1 MKRYGKKILIIQL
14 LIIPLLFSSIPPS
27 MGAEFPDWVWHP
39 EIGRNKDPLEGLDKE
54 TETDKDPFGN
64 FDKFETDGA
73 EGEETPK
80 DPFDTFDEFEGE
92 SYNGQDTAKGAT
104 IYDPLEPINRVIF
117 TFNDKLYF
125 WVLKPTAKGYA
136 YIVPERGR
144 LGVKR
149 FFSNLGFPVRFVNSA
164 LQLKPKSAGIELSR
178 FAINTTVGLLGFMDP
193 AEKMGFEKQDEDFGQ
208 TLGHYGLGHGIYIT
222 LPIVGPSSLR
232 DMAGLT
238 GDYYLEPETYFY
250 RDNPETRTVLKTFRV
265 VNDTSLNIDR
275 YEKFVKD
282 AFDPYTF
289 VKDAYAQRRKKQVE
303 E

>member
-1 MKRYGKKILIIQL
+1 MKRLWKEILAVTL
-14 LIIPLLFSSIPPS
+14 LIIPLFLLPTPALAVEAGSV
-27 MGAEFPDWVWHP
+27 PDWIWLP
-39 EIGRNKDPLEGLDKE
+39 DSGGDKSA
-54 TETDKDPFGN
+54 
-64 FDKFETDGA
+64 FEEFNEFEENIA
-73 EGEETPK
+73 EGEDASKE
-80 DPFDTFDEFEGE
+80 
-92 SYNGQDTAKGAT
+92 AT

-117 TFNDKLYF
+117 IFNDKLYF

-136 YIVPERGR
+136 RVVPERGR

-164 LQLKPKSAGIELSR
+164 LQMKPKSAGIELSR
-178 FAINTTVGLLGFMDP
+178 FTINTTVGILGFMDP

-208 TLGHYGLGHGIYIT
+208 TLGYYGLGHGIYLT
-222 LPIVGPSSLR
+222 LPLVGPSSLR
-232 DMAGLT
+232 DAAGLT
-238 GDYYLEPETYFY
+238 GDYYLEPETYVY
-250 RDNPETRTVLKTFRV
+250 RDDQGARIGIKTFNV

-289 VKDAYAQRRKKQVE
+289 VKDAYYQRRKKQVE

>member
-1 MKRYGKKILIIQL
+1 MKRFEKKMLVITI
-14 LIIPLLFSSIPPS
+14 LIIPLLFISIPSSIA
-27 MGAEFPDWVWHP
+27 AESPDWIWLP
-39 EIGRNKDPLEGLDKE
+39 DSGGNDNKDA
-54 TETDKDPFGN
+54 
-64 FDKFETDGA
+64 DGA
-73 EGEETPK
+73 
-80 DPFDTFDEFEGE
+80 FDEFDLGEGSSE
-92 SYNGQDTAKGAT
+92 GAT
-104 IYDPLEPINRVIF
+104 IYDPLEPFNRLIF
-117 TFNDKLYF
+117 QFNDKLYF

-136 YIVPERGR
+136 RVVPERGR

-149 FFSNLGFPVRFVNSA
+149 FLSNLGFPARFVNSA
-164 LQLKPKSAGIELSR
+164 LQLKPKSAGLELGR
-178 FAINTTVGLLGFMDP
+178 FTINTTIGLLGFMDP
-193 AEKMGFEKQDEDFGQ
+193 AEKMGLEKQDEDFGQ

-238 GDYYLEPETYFY
+238 GDYYLEPETYVY
-250 RDNPETRTVLKTFRV
+250 RDDPGARIGVKIFNV
-265 VNDTSLNIDR
+265 VNDTSLNLDR